1 MTRNTSP
8 GKLTEHYSVRIK
20 VPFRFRLVSLFIRLF
35 CLALFPFF
43 VGGGGGGGGGGG
55 VTQISVN
62 AIAFSVK
69 STSSNDFGH
78 C

>member
-8 GKLTEHYSVRIK
+8 GKLTEQYSVRIK

-35 CLALFPFF
+35 CLDLFF
-43 VGGGGGGGGGGG
+43 GGGGG

-69 STSSNDFGH
+69 STSSNDFDH

>member
-35 CLALFPFF
+35 CLFCLDLFFYF
-43 VGGGGGGGGGGG
+43 GGGGGG

-69 STSSNDFGH
+69 STSSNDFDH

>member
-35 CLALFPFF
+35 FCFVCFVWIFF
-43 VGGGGGGGGGGG
+43 GGGGGG

-69 STSSNDFGH
+69 STSSNDFDH